1 MKLPCISLTITIR
14 RFGIMLGQFDVYNDI
29 QARTGGEIYI
39 GVVGPVRAGKST
51 FIRRFM
57 DLLVIPNIEDV
68 HSRERAIDELPQAAA
83 GRTIM
88 TTEPKFIPKEAAEI
102 TIGENSKVKI
112 RLIDCVGYMVDG
124 ATGHIEDGHERMVKT
139 PWFEEDIPFTQ
150 AAEIGTKKVINDHST
165 IGIVVTTDGSF
176 GELPR
181 LSYMAP
187 EEKTITELKQLGKPF
202 IVLLNTIKPYSTET
216 IKLAEDMSQYYDVPV
231 MPVNA
236 EQLKK
241 DDITR
246 IMENILSVFPVT
258 QLDFYLPKWVE
269 TLPADHWLK
278 QDLIESV
285 RSVFSNISEIKDAKI
300 QNFNT
305 DSKYVKRF
313 KIDNVNMQDGTVS
326 VTVDFD
332 DVYYYQILSDMIGV
346 PISDE
351 YQLISTLRELAAKK
365 AEFERVSYAANQVRT
380 KGYGIVSPQK
390 EEIRIYEPEIM
401 KHGSKYGVKIK
412 ASGPS
417 IHMIKADIITEVAPI
432 VGSEEQ
438 AKDLINYINS
448 NAMENPDGIWETNI
462 FGKTVRQLVEDG
474 IASKMSKLT
483 DESQMKLQE
492 TMQKIINDSNG
503 GLICIII

>member
-1 MKLPCISLTITIR
+1 
-14 RFGIMLGQFDVYNDI
+14 MLGQFDVYNDI

-39 GVVGPVRAGKST
+39 GVVGPVRTGKST
-51 FIRRFM
+51 FIKRFM

-102 TIGENSKVKI
+102 TFNDNTKVKI

-124 ATGHIEDGHERMVKT
+124 ATGHIEDDHERMVKT
-139 PWFEEDIPFTQ
+139 PWFDAEIPFTQ

-181 LSYMAP
+181 LNYMAP

-202 IVLLNTIKPYSTET
+202 IVLLNTTKPYSADT
-216 IKLAEDMSQYYDVPV
+216 IKLAEDMTQYYNVPV

-246 IMENILSVFPVT
+246 IMESILSVFPVT
-258 QLDFYLPKWVE
+258 ELDFYLPKWVE
-269 TLPADHWLK
+269 MLPSDHWLK
-278 QDLIESV
+278 QDLIEAV
-285 RSVFSNISEIKDAKI
+285 KTVFANVSEVKDANI
-300 QNFNT
+300 ENFNT

-313 KIDNVNMQDGTVS
+313 KLDNVNMQDGTVS
-326 VTVDFD
+326 VNAEFD
-332 DVYYYQILSDMIGV
+332 DMYYYQILSDMIGV
-346 PISDE
+346 EITDE
-351 YQLISTLRELAAKK
+351 YQLISTLRDLAAKK
-365 AEFERVSYAANQVRT
+365 AEFEKVSYAANQVRS
-380 KGYGIVSPQK
+380 KGYGIVSPLK
-390 EEIRIYEPEIM
+390 EEIRIDEPELM

-412 ASGPS
+412 ATGPS

-432 VGSEEQ
+432 VGTEEQ
-438 AKDLINYINS
+438 AKDLINYINT
-448 NAMENPDGIWETNI
+448 NAKENPDGIWETNI
-462 FGKTVRQLVEDG
+462 FGKTVRQLIEDG
-474 IASKMSKLT
+474 INVKVNKLT
-483 DESQMKLQE
+483 DESQLKLQE

-503 GLICIII
+503 GIVCIII